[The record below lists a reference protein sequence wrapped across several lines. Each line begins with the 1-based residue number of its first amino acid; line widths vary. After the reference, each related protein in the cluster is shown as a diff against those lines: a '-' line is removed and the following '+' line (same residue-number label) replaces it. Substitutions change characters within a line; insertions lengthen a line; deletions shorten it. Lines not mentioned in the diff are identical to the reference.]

1 MANVLAKVP
10 VFFGEVKAELIKV
23 AWPSRKELMGATWI
37 VIIVTALLTLYIGAL
52 DFILTKAVSMVL
64 K

>member
-23 AWPSRKELMGATWI
+23 AWPSRKELLGATWI

-52 DFILTKAVSMVL
+52 DFILTKAVSLVL

>member
-1 MANVLAKVP
+1 MANILAKVP

-23 AWPSRKELMGATWI
+23 AWPSRKDLLGATWI
-37 VIIVTALLTLYIGAL
+37 VIIVTAILTLYIGAL
-52 DFILTKAVSMVL
+52 DFILTKAVSLVL

>member
-10 VFFGEVKAELIKV
+10 VFFSEVKAELIKV
-23 AWPSRKELMGATWI
+23 AWPSRKELLGATWI

-52 DFILTKAVSMVL
+52 DFLLTKAVSLVL

>member
-10 VFFGEVKAELIKV
+10 VFFSEVKAELIKV
-23 AWPSRKELMGATWI
+23 AWPSRKELLGVTRV
-37 VIIVTALLTLYIGAL
+37 VIIVTALLTFLIGAL
-52 DFILTKAVSMVL
+52 DFILSKAVSLVL

>member
-10 VFFGEVKAELIKV
+10 VFFSEVKAELIKV
-23 AWPSRKELMGATWI
+23 AWPSRKELLGATRV
-37 VIIVTALLTLYIGAL
+37 VIIVTALLTFFIGSL
-52 DFILTKAVSMVL
+52 DFILSKAVSLVL

>member
-10 VFFGEVKAELIKV
+10 VFFSEVKAELIKV
-23 AWPSRKELMGATWI
+23 AWPSRKELLGATRV
-37 VIIVTALLTLYIGAL
+37 VIIVTALLTFFIGAL
-52 DFILTKAVSMVL
+52 DFILSKAVSLVL

>member
-23 AWPSRKELMGATWI
+23 AWPSRKELLGATWI
-37 VIIVTALLTLYIGAL
+37 VIIVTTLLTLYIGAL
-52 DFILTKAVSMVL
+52 DFFLTKAVSLVL

>member
-10 VFFGEVKAELIKV
+10 AFFGEVKAELIKV
-23 AWPSRKELMGATWI
+23 AWPSRKDLLGATWI

-52 DFILTKAVSMVL
+52 DFILTKAVSLVL

>member
-23 AWPSRKELMGATWI
+23 AWPSRKELLGATWI
-37 VIIVTALLTLYIGAL
+37 VIIVTSLLTLYIGAL
-52 DFILTKAVSMVL
+52 DFILTKAVSLVL

>member
-23 AWPSRKELMGATWI
+23 AWPSRKDLLGATWI
-37 VIIVTALLTLYIGAL
+37 VIIVTAILTLYIGAL
-52 DFILTKAVSMVL
+52 DFILTKLVSLVL